1 MKREKLKLILLMALV
16 ISGFSIP
23 VVAQS
28 TRRSNRQMLPE
39 QLVSNLYRQHKRQS
53 PFFQTKKRALLDRYF
68 EKQLADL
75 IWKDALSARG
85 EVGALDGD
93 PLFNAQEVAIRK
105 FVVHPAYYPRADSGK
120 PTPQAAA
127 VAVTFENL
135 RQPHTITF
143 ELSRSSVGWRIV
155 DIRYDDGATLRRI
168 LQGTL

>member
-85 EVGALDGD
+85 EVGAMD
-93 PLFNAQEVAIRK
+93 
-105 FVVHPAYYPRADSGK
+105 
-120 PTPQAAA
+120 T
-127 VAVTFENL
+127 
-135 RQPHTITF
+135 
-143 ELSRSSVGWRIV
+143 
-155 DIRYDDGATLRRI
+155 
-168 LQGTL
+168 